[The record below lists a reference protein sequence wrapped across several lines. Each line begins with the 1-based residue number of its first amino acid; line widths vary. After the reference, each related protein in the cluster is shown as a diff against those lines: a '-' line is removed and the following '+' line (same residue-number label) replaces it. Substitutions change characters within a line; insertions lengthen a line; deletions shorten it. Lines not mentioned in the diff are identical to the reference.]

1 MELLRPA
8 IKEQVASAI
17 EYTTKKQDSYFKDQF
32 WREIETELLR
42 GRSWNFQS
50 DFSLY
55 ASIFIGNIVDNSIEQ
70 YFDDL
75 IKKALTS
82 PNSIGDY
89 WLKERQH
96 YLLFSVQVDLKEHW
110 KNIIIKE
117 NK

>member
-42 GRSWNFQS
+42 GRSWNCQS

-55 ASIFIGNIVDNSIEQ
+55 ASIFIGNIVDNLIEQ

-89 WLKERQH
+89 WLKEKENP
-96 YLLFSVQVDLKEHW
+96 LSFSMEATLREHW
-110 KNIIIKE
+110 KT
-117 NK
+117 